1 MFGIVPC
8 RIGGHGILRGF
19 AQRCILFFFLFLESL
34 FIDRTLITNSDL
46 ISILR
51 TIIRFVNQRISLQHY
66 LTLSSSPHKNWK
78 FQLRSWI
85 PPGFSLHL
93 PSRVCLQLDNFSKHI
108 DQRRKVTDPKREVCR
123 ENFINSGFVWVP
135 HVAASVE
142 HRSAPPILY
151 SVVGRERIW
160 NRRERGREGERSN

>member
-19 AQRCILFFFLFLESL
+19 AQRCVLFFFSFSLNLFLS
-34 FIDRTLITNSDL
+34 IVITNSDL

-66 LTLSSSPHKNWK
+66 VTLSSSPHKNWK

-93 PSRVCLQLDNFSKHI
+93 PSRVCLQLDNFSKHM
-108 DQRRKVTDPKREVCR
+108 DQRRGGKWSKKGSLSRKLYKFWICLGAPCRGKRR
-123 ENFINSGFVWVP
+123 TSIGSSDIIFGRWSRANF
-135 HVAASVE
+135 E
-142 HRSAPPILY
+142 
-151 SVVGRERIW
+151 
-160 NRRERGREGERSN
+160 

>member
-1 MFGIVPC
+1 MEFYAVS
-8 RIGGHGILRGF
+8 RKDV
-19 AQRCILFFFLFLESL
+19 FFSFSFSLNLFLS
-34 FIDRTLITNSDL
+34 IVITNSDL

-51 TIIRFVNQRISLQHY
+51 DTTIRFVNQRISLQHY

-123 ENFINSGFVWVP
+123 ENFINSGFVRVL